1 MMPNNSGI
9 IPSLPTGNARANFVY
24 IAKCLQ
30 KLGNNEKFEVSEAHL
45 MPMNRFIEK
54 YRGKLMKYLKS
65 LPFDLEKQEGKLP
78 FGDLMKKITYQDI
91 HLKIFSVEDLHLLHG
106 LIFDFGFELISSLQ
120 TEVILTEDK
129 RPISIVSME
138 TDFLTLVHELGP
150 PPGRETNIPE
160 KELGAKN
167 QSGVFGKKGDK
178 NAPKEGEKQQGEVK
192 ARDTM
197 AGKTVDEID
206 SSIISKTL
214 DVLMANIKSFNLTNL
229 EQSRFFYLGKPS
241 KQNVP
246 VFYLVLHRLDK
257 TFLESTDK
265 LTVFLYKTI
274 WKHVDEPYIL
284 IIDMSWAKL
293 TDEIQ
298 ASLYRAVVAFI
309 RLMKKDHLRNCQNVY
324 LLHPTIK
331 NLEAIEEILNLM
343 DDQTRAKVMK
353 DSYEWTDISD
363 LIEPTKVWIPFVS
376 KKFVPITYNL
386 VKITSKDKKQER
398 LLKIGHD
405 SLLNIDPKNG
415 TVHNEIS
422 LNQIQEIRSRKEANE
437 IIIKFTAHS
446 DEDSLIVTK
455 SKQSSMSTDQSTP
468 QTLRYSCFTE
478 NQRDIIVESIFDS
491 SIRSCSL
498 EFEQTFNIL
507 KENESGKKEPRI
519 LKLTSDSILNFQ
531 EKIIKKEIP
540 YATIQSFYVDHDEKD
555 KLTIHFM
562 NKGQKRAY
570 IVRSK
575 EAERLRDAL
584 LDAIMRFRFYVTT
597 EQELFKRT
605 KVDAVMSK
613 FYAAATS
620 SESNDYDSKQWK
632 AIFRVDTPTK
642 DLKKLFEKFKAD
654 KYGRVNLDVESVR
667 PVVDSLKLDFSDK
680 NIEHLIEVLDPK
692 KRGFCHF
699 DDIVSQ
705 WIFLKKEKAMIDK
718 KKQHVLAAKKN
729 KPTK

>member
-1 MMPNNSGI
+1 MLRYLCPAIMMPNNSGI
-9 IPSLPTGNARANFVY
+9 LTSLPTGNARANFVY

-30 KLGNNEKFEVSEAHL
+30 KLGNNEKFEVAEAHL

-91 HLKIFSVEDLHLLHG
+91 HLKIFSVDDLTLLHG

-150 PPGRETNIPE
+150 PPGREPQQTE
-160 KELGAKN
+160 KQLSTKS
-167 QSGVFGKKGDK
+167 QSGVFGKGGKGKDGK
-178 NAPKEGEKQQGEVK
+178 GTEGGAKEQGQVKQ
-192 ARDTM
+192 RDTM
-197 AGKTVDEID
+197 AGKTVEEID

-214 DVLMANIKSFNLTNL
+214 DVLMANIKSFNLSNL

-257 TFLESTDK
+257 VFLESTDK

-309 RLMKKDHLRNCQNVY
+309 RLMKKDHLRNCQNIY

-353 DSYEWTDISD
+353 DSYEWTDLSD

-415 TVHNEIS
+415 SVHNEIM
-422 LNQIQEIRSRKEANE
+422 LDKIQEIRSRKEANE
-437 IIIKFTAHS
+437 IIIKFTPHS
-446 DEDSLIVTK
+446 DENSLIVTK
-455 SKQSSMSTDQSTP
+455 S
-468 QTLRYSCFTE
+468 
-478 NQRDIIVESIFDS
+478 
-491 SIRSCSL
+491 
-498 EFEQTFNIL
+498 
-507 KENESGKKEPRI
+507 
-519 LKLTSDSILNFQ
+519 
-531 EKIIKKEIP
+531 
-540 YATIQSFYVDHDEKD
+540 
-555 KLTIHFM
+555 
-562 NKGQKRAY
+562 NKVQ
-570 IVRSK
+570 
-575 EAERLRDAL
+575 
-584 LDAIMRFRFYVTT
+584 
-597 EQELFKRT
+597 
-605 KVDAVMSK
+605 
-613 FYAAATS
+613 
-620 SESNDYDSKQWK
+620 
-632 AIFRVDTPTK
+632 
-642 DLKKLFEKFKAD
+642 
-654 KYGRVNLDVESVR
+654 
-667 PVVDSLKLDFSDK
+667 
-680 NIEHLIEVLDPK
+680 
-692 KRGFCHF
+692 
-699 DDIVSQ
+699 
-705 WIFLKKEKAMIDK
+705 
-718 KKQHVLAAKKN
+718 
-729 KPTK
+729 